1 MERMVTMI
9 HHFDPQTRI
18 DIWHR
23 LCAGEDVKFPREP
36 WQDDLDD
43 QIAEW
48 AQDLDAFFADLAT
61 SN

>member
-1 MERMVTMI
+1 MI

-61 SN
+61 NN